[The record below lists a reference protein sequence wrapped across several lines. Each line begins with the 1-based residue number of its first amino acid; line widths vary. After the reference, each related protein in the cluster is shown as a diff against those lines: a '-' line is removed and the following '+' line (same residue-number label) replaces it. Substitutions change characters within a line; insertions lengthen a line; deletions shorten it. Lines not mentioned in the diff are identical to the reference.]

1 MDSEHNPDSGST
13 SENRL
18 VTSEQRVRNIAD
30 AVSEA
35 VLMINQSGIITFW
48 NPAAERMFGY
58 SQEEALDSNILQL
71 LARPTDA
78 HGFKVGLEEMVEAG
92 IAPRADQIE
101 RLVGVRKGGS
111 EMMVDVSTSGL
122 CDEDG
127 WNLILVIRDVTEQHS
142 REEEI
147 RRVNQELEAYAHTI
161 SHDLRGPLSTLL
173 TSLDLLELALDD
185 AESRATRREVMRMIR
200 RSVNRMYEKV
210 TGLLSLAVAGRF
222 PSEVET
228 VILRSVVAEILEDL
242 AGQIDERSVEV
253 RVDKDLGSL
262 VGNRTQ
268 VAQVFSNLI
277 TNAIAHNGHENPVVE
292 VVLVG
297 REDGMLR
304 FQVRDNGPGIPEDC
318 MERLFEP
325 FYTVGDTG
333 STGLGLSLV
342 RKIVTSYGGEIDVCN
357 DGGACFEFTLGD
369 ITTAQQA

>member
-1 MDSEHNPDSGST
+1 MDSEYNPDTGSP
-13 SENRL
+13 SEKRL

-35 VLMINQSGIITFW
+35 IIMIDQSGIITFW
-48 NPAAERMFGY
+48 NPAADKIFGY
-58 SQEEALDSNILQL
+58 TREEVLGTDVLRL
-71 LARPTDA
+71 VARLEDAGVFMNRLNGLVETD
-78 HGFKVGLEEMVEAG
+78 
-92 IAPRADQIE
+92 IPPIPDQIE
-101 RLVGVRKGGS
+101 RIDAVRKDGAEIALDLS
-111 EMMVDVSTSGL
+111 ASGIS
-122 CDEDG
+122 DEDG

-147 RRVNQELEAYAHTI
+147 RRVSQELEAYAHTI

-185 AESRATRREVMRMIR
+185 PESGATREEIVQMIR
-200 RSVNRMYEKV
+200 RNVTRMYERV

-228 VILRSVVAEILEDL
+228 VEVRSVVAEVLEDL

-253 RVDKDLGSL
+253 RVDEDLGSL

-268 VAQVFSNLI
+268 VAQVFSNLM

-292 VVLVG
+292 VLLVG

-369 ITTAQQA
+369 IAPG